1 MKRIF
6 LLLMFSSIIAGQPSG
21 SLLEIKYSESYQS
34 METKKYSLVADEVF
48 QSKKSAGLAILYSLI
63 LPGMGELY
71 AGDYSSGIYFTA
83 ADAALWMV
91 YSGYSIYGK
100 WKEDDYK
107 AFAISNGGISTEG
120 KDDTYYAS
128 IGIYMNIDDYNRI
141 QELNRNFAYAYNI
154 DTHYWKWNNNEDR
167 RKYRELWKS
176 SEQAYN
182 NLRFAVGA
190 LILNRIISAIN
201 AVRLVAIHNRNL
213 NKSLS
218 WDLSFEVENNPDMPS
233 VFKLNFVKSF

>member
-6 LLLMFSSIIAGQPSG
+6 LLLMFSSMITAQTSG
-21 SLLEIKYSESYQS
+21 SLLEIKYAGSNRQ
-34 METKKYSLVADEVF
+34 LVTERYNPVTMNVA
-48 QSKKSAGLAILYSLI
+48 QSKKNAGLAILYSMI

-71 AGDYSSGIYFTA
+71 AGDYGSGIYFTA
-83 ADAALWMV
+83 ADAALWGV
-91 YSGYSIYGK
+91 YAGYSIYGK

-107 AFAISNGGISTEG
+107 AFAVSNGGISTDG
-120 KDDTYYAS
+120 KDDSYYAS
-128 IGIYMNIDDYNRI
+128 IGIYMNIEEYNRI
-141 QELNRNFAYAYNI
+141 QELNRSFAYVYDT
-154 DTHYWKWNNNEDR
+154 DTHYWRWNNNEDR

-213 NKSLS
+213 NESLGCNI
-218 WDLSFEVENNPDMPS
+218 SFEVVNNADLPS
-233 VFKLNFVKSF
+233 TFKLNFVKSF

>member
-6 LLLMFSSIIAGQPSG
+6 LFLMFSSIIVAQSSG
-21 SLLEIKYSESYQS
+21 ALLEIKYFGKNQS
-34 METKKYSLVADEVF
+34 FETQNYNPLTNNAVR
-48 QSKKSAGLAILYSLI
+48 SKKSAGLAILYSMI

-71 AGDYSSGIYFTA
+71 AGDYGSGIYFTA
-83 ADAALWMV
+83 ADAALWGV
-91 YSGYSIYGK
+91 YAGYSIYGK

-107 AFAISNGGISTEG
+107 AFAVTNGGITTDG
-120 KDDTYYAS
+120 KDDSYYAS
-128 IGIYMNIDDYNRI
+128 IGIYMNIEEYNRI
-141 QELNRNFAYAYNI
+141 QELNRSFSFVYNT

-201 AVRLVAIHNRNL
+201 AVRLVAVHNRNL
-213 NKSLS
+213 NESIG
-218 WDLSFEVENNPDMPS
+218 WNISFEVVNNSNLPS
-233 VFKLNFVKSF
+233 TLKLNLVKSF